1 MIAIELPPEVEK
13 ELDRRARDKGQ
24 TTADYARETLI
35 ERLEDAEDVEEAEK
49 AYAEYLADPSS
60 AVPFSVIKAELGL

>member
-24 TTADYARETLI
+24 TTADYARDALI

-49 AYAEYLADPSS
+49 AYAEYLADPSTVKPYS
-60 AVPFSVIKAELGL
+60 EVRAKLGL

>member
-13 ELDRRARDKGQ
+13 ELDRRAREKGQ
-24 TTADYARETLI
+24 TTSDYAREALI
-35 ERLEDAEDVEEAEK
+35 ERLADAQDV
-49 AYAEYLADPSS
+49 EYLADPSS